1 LTVALFE
8 FIPPVLLTRPH
19 PAEIQVKKLTS
30 FAAHLSPSAR
40 PPADSQG
47 GAGRCTG
54 VASRLGTTEKAP
66 AEPGFVPSKPGTP

>member
-1 LTVALFE
+1 MTVALFE

-19 PAEIQVKKLTS
+19 PTKTQTKKLTS
-30 FAAHLSPSAR
+30 FAARLSPSVR

-54 VASRLGTTEKAP
+54 AVDRIGTTEKAP